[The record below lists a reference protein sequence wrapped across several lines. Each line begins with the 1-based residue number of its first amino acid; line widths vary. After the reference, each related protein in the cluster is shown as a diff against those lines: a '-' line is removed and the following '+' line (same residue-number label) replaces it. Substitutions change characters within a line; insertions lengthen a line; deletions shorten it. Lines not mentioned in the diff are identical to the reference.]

1 MMSSPGKI
9 ILYSSERPD
18 LKVVMQLYFK
28 ENGSLVF
35 DGYDTGNRVRESF
48 GSFDYEYSFTVPVRE
63 VEKFYPLFDI
73 PFGNRSV
80 LLSCLKDRFGS
91 NEGYSEM
98 TKYMKA
104 EGITYDTFFWH

>member
-1 MMSSPGKI
+1 MNTPERI

-18 LKVVMQLYFK
+18 LKIVMQLYFSEK
-28 ENGSLVF
+28 GSLVF
-35 DGYDTGNRVRESF
+35 DGCDTGATVKQHF
-48 GSFDYEYSFTVPVRE
+48 GSFDYEYSFTVPAGE

-73 PFGNRSV
+73 PLGNRSV
-80 LLSCLKDRFGS
+80 LLSCLKDRFGT

-104 EGITYDTFFWH
+104 EGITYETFFWH